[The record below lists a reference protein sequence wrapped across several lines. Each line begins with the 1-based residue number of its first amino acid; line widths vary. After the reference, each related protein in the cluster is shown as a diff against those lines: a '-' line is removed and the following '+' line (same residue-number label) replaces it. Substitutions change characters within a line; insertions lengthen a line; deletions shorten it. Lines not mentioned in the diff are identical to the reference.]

1 MPFPAACRTTSCWCQ
16 AWCSLCQAGAGPQA
30 AALPGSW
37 STAWQLHLW
46 ALTSAC
52 QKTVQQY
59 DFMLILVWFYN
70 KLAGHAAQIAC
81 QCEDAVMCCC
91 PEQKTQGGE
100 RPGLPHAVLLPCCSL
115 LTAGSHSKDE
125 RTSKKTVG
133 PLTYFVTT
141 WMNSFIQ
148 TFSRTHLLS
157 RELRNPQ
164 LLRTIWLLS
173 EREREREK
181 DRTAGFVQASV
192 ISGSR
197 QGQQCWKSSVT
208 ISLHMPAKRR
218 PGAAP
223 SAIWLQLNW
232 SWKWHF

>member
-91 PEQKTQGGE
+91 PEQKTQGRGKA
-100 RPGLPHAVLLPCCSL
+100 RPASCSPAALLLPPHSWLPQQGWENLQKDCWASDIFCYNVNEFFHPNL
-115 LTAGSHSKDE
+115 LPD
-125 RTSKKTVG
+125 
-133 PLTYFVTT
+133 
-141 WMNSFIQ
+141 SF
-148 TFSRTHLLS
+148 TL
-157 RELRNPQ
+157 
-164 LLRTIWLLS
+164 
-173 EREREREK
+173 
-181 DRTAGFVQASV
+181 
-192 ISGSR
+192 
-197 QGQQCWKSSVT
+197 
-208 ISLHMPAKRR
+208 
-218 PGAAP
+218 
-223 SAIWLQLNW
+223 
-232 SWKWHF
+232 

>member
-1 MPFPAACRTTSCWCQ
+1 MPFPAACHTTSCWCQ

-173 EREREREK
+173 ERERER
-181 DRTAGFVQASV
+181 
-192 ISGSR
+192 
-197 QGQQCWKSSVT
+197 
-208 ISLHMPAKRR
+208 KRR
-218 PGAAP
+218 TVLQDLYRPRLFLVQDKVSSAGKAAWP
-223 SAIWLQLNW
+223 
-232 SWKWHF
+232 